1 MKPRVTAAPRQ
12 EDAVTLVAQF
22 RKTLLFKLPAAG
34 VALAILCGALAAAC
48 SPPDCGCDEP
58 LLDDGGEWAR

>member
-1 MKPRVTAAPRQ
+1 L
-12 EDAVTLVAQF
+12 EDAVTFVA
-22 RKTLLFKLPAAG
+22 KLSKNPLFNFPAAG

-58 LLDDGGEWAR
+58 LMADGGEWAR

>member
-1 MKPRVTAAPRQ
+1 VTV
-12 EDAVTLVAQF
+12 VT
-22 RKTLLFKLPAAG
+22 KNPLFKLPAAG

-58 LLDDGGEWAR
+58 LVDDGGEWAR

>member
-1 MKPRVTAAPRQ
+1 VTF
-12 EDAVTLVAQF
+12 VAKLI
-22 RKTLLFKLPAAG
+22 KTPHFQLPAAG

-58 LLDDGGEWAR
+58 LVEASGEWAR

>member
-1 MKPRVTAAPRQ
+1 
-12 EDAVTLVAQF
+12 VTL
-22 RKTLLFKLPAAG
+22 KNPLFKLPAAG

-58 LLDDGGEWAR
+58 LMDDGGEWAR

>member
-1 MKPRVTAAPRQ
+1 MTFVTN
-12 EDAVTLVAQF
+12 LS
-22 RKTLLFKLPAAG
+22 KTPLFKLPAAG

-58 LLDDGGEWAR
+58 LMDDGGEWAR